1 MEPLDYGP
9 FVHTLGAARFVLTDS
24 GGLQEEAPSLGKP
37 TIVVR
42 RVTER
47 PEAIEAGNARLLGP
61 DPEAIVALGE
71 RLLAGG
77 PEYDLMSARRDV
89 YGDGRAAIRIVD
101 FLERQ
106 LA

>member
-1 MEPLDYGP
+1 MAAEDAGHRLSHARVGMEREDDAQVG
-9 FVHTLGAARFVLTDS
+9 
-24 GGLQEEAPSLGKP
+24 PSLGKP